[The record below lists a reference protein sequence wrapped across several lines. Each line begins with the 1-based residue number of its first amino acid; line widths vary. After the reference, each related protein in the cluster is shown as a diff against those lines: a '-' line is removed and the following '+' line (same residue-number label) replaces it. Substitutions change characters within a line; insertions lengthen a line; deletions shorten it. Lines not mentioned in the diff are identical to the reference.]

1 MNISVPKWLKKTLKI
16 SGITLLSIV
25 VLLFIAPYLFPGTIS
40 NKIKE
45 LAKTSVNGEL
55 NFSSARFSFFSHFPS
70 LTLNL
75 NNFVLKGSAPFQNDT
90 LISAKQ
96 VSFGV
101 NLKTLFSSTI
111 DINQIFLT
119 ESFINVEVNPKG
131 EANYNVFI
139 SNKNATTN
147 KADTGSASLKIER
160 IVVEKSHFVYDDQT
174 LPMHID
180 AGGFDYEGKGDLSKS
195 IFDLTS
201 KVNIRAID
209 FLYDKQ
215 GYFISKTISANLVTK
230 INTNSLEFLFE
241 KNNLFINQLP
251 IDFKG
256 RFAFLKNGYAMDFK
270 VLSKETELKN
280 FISAFPPAFLTWM
293 QKTDVKGTVD
303 FSASLSGNYFAGTH
317 TMPSFGM
324 NLAIRNGYISNNKT
338 PTPVNNLFLNFETK
352 IPGFNL
358 DSFYVKVDSIYANVG
373 TDYLSAICLVR
384 GLNKPEIHAKLNG
397 ELDFE
402 KWQKALGIPGL
413 ETKGHL
419 SFHGNANGN
428 FIKSQNPQK
437 IRPDTI
443 ITSIPSFQLT
453 AAFRNGYFKYP
464 SLPKAVDKVSFDLA
478 ANCPDSDYKKSTLVC
493 SNINAALVNN
503 YLKGYMKF
511 SGADDFPM
519 DIDLKGLLHLA
530 DIKEFYPIDSL
541 ELKGNVAMEIVAK
554 GKYNK
559 AKKLFPVTNA
569 SFKMDD
575 GFIKTKYYP
584 HPIEKI
590 SVDASLRCTGPS
602 TKDVTID
609 IKPVGIVFEDQPFT
623 LTANLN
629 NLQNLKYDIA
639 SKGTIDIG
647 KIYQV
652 FSRKGIDVK
661 GFVTTDVKLSGLQ
674 SDAMNGFYERLRN
687 AGTLTVKD
695 ISIKT
700 DYYPF
705 AFFINSGVF
714 RFKEDK
720 IWFESFKG
728 TYLKSDYEL
737 TGYLNNTIN
746 YALKSEPLH
755 GQFNLKSN
763 LIVADDFMA
772 FSGDTTQTSETGVFM
787 VPANLDLN
795 FKADV
800 KKVKYNGM
808 DINKAKGEMQLK
820 QSVMTLKQTGF
831 ELIGAPVLMDAT
843 YQSLNPKR
851 AEFSYHINAKEF
863 DIKKAYN
870 EIKLFHDM
878 ASAAASA
885 EGIVSLDY
893 NLKGKLNATMF
904 PVYPSLEG
912 GGVLSVKAVKMKGFK
927 LFSAAGKA
935 AGKDSLT
942 GNSDISKVDIKT
954 SIKNNII
961 TIEQTKIRVFPFRL
975 RIAGQASFDGQMN
988 LKFRIGLPPLG
999 IFGIPMNIT
1008 GTQDKPI
1015 IKMNS
1020 GSNNPELKET
1030 EDQEENK

>member
-1 MNISVPKWLKKTLKI
+1 MNFAIPSWLKKALKI
-16 SGITLLSIV
+16 SGIS
-25 VLLFIAPYLFPGTIS
+25 LFSMIAILFVAPYLFPGTIS

-75 NNFVLKGSAPFQNDT
+75 NDFVLKGSAPFQKDT
-90 LISAKQ
+90 LIAAKQ

-101 NLKTLFSSTI
+101 NLRTLFSSTI
-111 DINQIFLT
+111 DINQLFLT
-119 ESFINVEVNPKG
+119 QSFINIEVNPQG
-131 EANYNVFI
+131 AANYNVFI
-139 SNKNATTN
+139 SNKNAPKN

-160 IVVEKSHFVYDDQT
+160 IVVEKSHLVYDDQT

-201 KVNIRAID
+201 KVKIRAID
-209 FLYDKQ
+209 FVYDKQ
-215 GYFISKTISANLVTK
+215 GYFISKTLSANLVTK

-293 QKTDVKGTVD
+293 EKTDVKGTVNINV
-303 FSASLSGNYFAGTH
+303 SLSGNYIAGTN
-317 TMPSFGM
+317 TMPSFDM
-324 NLAIRNGYISNNKT
+324 NMAIRNGYISNNKT
-338 PTPVNNLFLNFETK
+338 PTPVKNLFLNFDAK

-358 DSFYVKVDSIYANVG
+358 DSFYVNVDSIYANVG
-373 TDYLSAICLVR
+373 ADYISAICLIR
-384 GLNKPEIHAKLNG
+384 GLNKPQIHAKLNG
-397 ELDFE
+397 ELDLE
-402 KWQKALGIPGL
+402 KWQKALGIAGL
-413 ETKGHL
+413 EAKGHL
-419 SFHGNANGN
+419 SFHGNANGI
-428 FIKSQNPQK
+428 FIQTQNPQK
-437 IRPDTI
+437 LRPDTI

-453 AAFRNGYFKYP
+453 ASFKNGYFKYP
-464 SLPKAVDKVSFDLA
+464 SLPKAVEKVSFDLN
-478 ANCPDSDYKKSTLVC
+478 ANCPDSDYKKSTLIFT
-493 SNINAALVNN
+493 NINAALSNN
-503 YLKGYMKF
+503 YVKGYMKF
-511 SGADDFPM
+511 SGADDYPM
-519 DIDLKGLLHLA
+519 DIDLKGLLQLA
-530 DIKEFYPIDSL
+530 DIKQFYPIDSL
-541 ELKGNVAMEIVAK
+541 DLKGHVAMEIVAK
-554 GKYNK
+554 GKYNQ
-559 AKKLFPVTNA
+559 AKNIFPITNA
-569 SFKMDD
+569 IFKMDD
-575 GFIKTKYYP
+575 GYVKTKYYP

-590 SVDASLRCTGPS
+590 TFDANLTCTGPT
-602 TKDVTID
+602 TKEVTID
-609 IKPVGIVFEDQPFT
+609 IKPIGIVFEGQPFT
-623 LTANLN
+623 LTANMK
-629 NLQNLKYDIA
+629 NLDNLKYDIA
-639 SKGTIDIG
+639 SKGTLDIG

-661 GFVTTDVKLSGLQ
+661 GLVTTDVKLSGLQ
-674 SDAMNGFYERLRN
+674 SDAMNGLYNRLRN

-700 DYYPF
+700 DYYPN
-705 AFFINSGVF
+705 AFLINSGVF

-728 TYLKSDYEL
+728 TYLNSDYDL

-746 YALKSEPLH
+746 YVLKNEPLH
-755 GQFNLKSN
+755 GQFKLKSN
-763 LIVADDFMA
+763 LLIADDFMA
-772 FSGDTTQTSETGVFM
+772 FSGDTSKSSETGVFM
-787 VPANLDLN
+787 VPSNLDLN
-795 FKADV
+795 FMADV
-800 KKVKYNGM
+800 KKVQYNGM
-808 DINKAKGEMQLK
+808 NITNAKGEMQMK
-820 QSVMTLKQTGF
+820 QSVLTLKQTGF
-831 ELIGAPVLMDAT
+831 ELIGAPVLMEAT
-843 YQSLNPKR
+843 YQSLSPQR
-851 AEFSYHINAKEF
+851 ATFNYHINAKEF
-863 DIKKAYN
+863 DIKRAYN

-893 NLKGKLNATMF
+893 QLQGKLNAAMY
-904 PVYPSLEG
+904 PVYPSLTG
-912 GGVLSVKAVKMKGFK
+912 GGVLSVKAIKMKGFK

-954 SIKNNII
+954 TIKNNII
-961 TIEQTKIRVFPFRL
+961 YIEQTKIRVFPFRL
-975 RIAGQASFDGQMN
+975 RIAGQASFDGDLN

-1008 GTQDKPI
+1008 GTQNKPI

-1020 GSNNPELKET
+1020 GANNQDLKET
-1030 EDQEENK
+1030 EDKEENE

>member
-1 MNISVPKWLKKTLKI
+1 MNFAIPSWLKKALKI
-16 SGITLLSIV
+16 SGISLFSIIAI
-25 VLLFIAPYLFPGTIS
+25 LFIAPYLFPGTIS
-40 NKIKE
+40 NKIKQ

-75 NNFVLKGSAPFQNDT
+75 NDFVLKGSAPFQKDT
-90 LISAKQ
+90 LIAAKQ

-101 NLKTLFSSTI
+101 NLRTLFSSAI

-119 ESFINVEVNPKG
+119 QSFINIEVNPQG
-131 EANYNVFI
+131 AANYNVFI
-139 SNKNATTN
+139 SNKSTPKNN
-147 KADTGSASLKIER
+147 ADTGSASLKIER
-160 IVVEKSHFVYDDQT
+160 IVIEKSHLVYDDQT

-201 KVNIRAID
+201 KVKIKAID
-209 FLYDKQ
+209 FAYDKQ
-215 GYFISKTISANLVTK
+215 GYFISKTLSANLVTK

-293 QKTDVKGTVD
+293 EKSDVKGTVN
-303 FSASLSGNYFAGTH
+303 FNVSLRGNYIAGTN
-317 TMPSFGM
+317 TMPSFDM
-324 NLAIRNGYISNNKT
+324 SLAIRNGYISNNKT
-338 PTPVNNLFLNFETK
+338 PTPVKNLFLNLETK

-358 DSFYVKVDSIYANVG
+358 DSFYVNVDSIYANVG
-373 TDYLSAICLVR
+373 ADYISAICLIR
-384 GLNKPEIHAKLNG
+384 GLNKPQIHAKLNG
-397 ELDFE
+397 ELDLE
-402 KWQKALGIPGL
+402 KWQKALGIAGL
-413 ETKGHL
+413 EAKGHL
-419 SFHGNANGN
+419 SFHGKTDGN
-428 FIKSQNPQK
+428 FIQMQDPQK
-437 IRPDTI
+437 LRPDTI
-443 ITSIPSFQLT
+443 ITSIPSFHL
-453 AAFRNGYFKYP
+453 AASFKNGYFKYP
-464 SLPKAVDKVSFDLA
+464 SLPKAVEKVSFDLN
-478 ANCPDSDYKKSTLVC
+478 ANSPDSDYKKSTLIF
-493 SNINAALVNN
+493 SNINASLSNN
-503 YLKGYMKF
+503 YVKGYLKF
-511 SGADDFPM
+511 SGADDYPM
-519 DIDLKGLLHLA
+519 DIDLKGLLQLA
-530 DIKEFYPIDSL
+530 DIKQFYPIDSL
-541 ELKGNVAMEIVAK
+541 DLKGHVAMEIVAK

-559 AKKLFPVTNA
+559 AKNIFPITNA
-569 SFKMDD
+569 IFKMDD
-575 GFIKTKYYP
+575 GYIKTKYYP

-590 SVDASLRCTGPS
+590 TVNASLQCTGP
-602 TKDVTID
+602 TAKDVIID
-609 IKPVGIVFEDQPFT
+609 IKPIGIVFEGQPFT
-623 LTANLN
+623 LTANMK
-629 NLQNLKYDIA
+629 NLDNLKYDIA
-639 SKGTIDIG
+639 SKGTLDIG

-661 GFVTTDVKLSGLQ
+661 GFVSTDVKLSGLQ
-674 SDAMNGFYERLRN
+674 SDAMNGLYDRLRN
-687 AGTLTVKD
+687 VGTLSVKD

-700 DYYPF
+700 DYYPN
-705 AFFINSGVF
+705 AFLINTGVF

-728 TYLKSDYEL
+728 TYLKSDYDL

-746 YALKSEPLH
+746 YVLKNEPLH
-755 GQFNLKSN
+755 GQFKLTSN
-763 LIVADDFMA
+763 LLIADDFMA
-772 FSGDTTQTSETGVFM
+772 FSGDTSKSTETGVFM
-787 VPANLDLN
+787 VPSNLDLN
-795 FKADV
+795 FIADV
-800 KKVKYNGM
+800 KKVLYNGM
-808 DINKAKGEMQLK
+808 NITNAKGEMQLK
-820 QSVMTLKQTGF
+820 QSVLTLKQTGF

-843 YQSLNPKR
+843 YQSLSPQR
-851 AEFSYHINAKEF
+851 ATFSYHINAKEF
-863 DIKKAYN
+863 DIKRAYN

-878 ASAAASA
+878 ASAAAKA

-893 NLKGKLNATMF
+893 QLQGKLNAAMY
-904 PVYPSLEG
+904 PVYPSLVG

-954 SIKNNII
+954 TIKNNII
-961 TIEQTKIRVFPFRL
+961 YIEQTKIRVFPFRL
-975 RIAGQASFDGQMN
+975 RIAGQASFDGEMN

-1008 GTQDKPI
+1008 GTQNKPI

-1020 GSNNPELKET
+1020 GANNQDLKET
-1030 EDQEENK
+1030 EDKEDYE